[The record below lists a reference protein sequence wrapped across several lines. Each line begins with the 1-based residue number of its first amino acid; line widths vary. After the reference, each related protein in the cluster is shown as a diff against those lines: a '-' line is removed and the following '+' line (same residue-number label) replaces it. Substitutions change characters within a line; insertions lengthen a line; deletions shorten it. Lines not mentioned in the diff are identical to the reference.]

1 MPISLTVVHR
11 GIVQHGFA
19 QLPCYSSFH
28 MTMILLAFIFTF
40 EGHFFGQLRKRSEV
54 LSDVAAF
61 FEILILYFQ
70 FILLFIYVSTWTY
83 PHYKYH

>member
-54 LSDVAAF
+54 LYEGRGGDQAF
-61 FEILILYFQ
+61 
-70 FILLFIYVSTWTY
+70 
-83 PHYKYH
+83 PHCR